1 MKERPIIF
9 SDPMVPL
16 ILRVIKTM
24 TRRTRGL
31 EMVNINPEARIG
43 AVNSHDDVWDFVM
56 HDGGSQRGIKCPYGK
71 PGDQLWVRES
81 FWAYG
86 KWEQRYSEKK
96 QWMEW
101 CFVDMT
107 VERDRLYQY
116 ADPTPEKFRHRRD
129 IDPAWWP
136 RNSIHMPR
144 KASRIQLEI
153 TAIRVERL
161 QDISE
166 ADAIAEGIEHGNRWL
181 NNYRNYFNDN
191 DAHGW
196 RSPIDSYRS
205 LWETINGEGSW
216 DANHWVWVVEF
227 KVLKP

>member
-1 MKERPIIF
+1 MMKQRPILF
-9 SDPMVPL
+9 SKPMVFA
-16 ILRVIKTM
+16 IMDDIKTL
-24 TRRTRGL
+24 TRRTQGL
-31 EMVNINPEARIG
+31 ETVNINPDARVG
-43 AVNSHDDVWDFVM
+43 AVNTHENVWDFVM

-96 QWMEW
+96 QRMEW

-166 ADAIAEGIEHGNRWL
+166 ADAIAEGVTFEPTHPRHQQHMGK
-181 NNYRNYFNDN
+181 
-191 DAHGW
+191 DAYQ
-196 RSPIDSYRS
+196 R
-205 LWETINGEGSW
+205 LWESINGDGSW
-216 DANHWVWVVEF
+216 DANPWVWIVEF